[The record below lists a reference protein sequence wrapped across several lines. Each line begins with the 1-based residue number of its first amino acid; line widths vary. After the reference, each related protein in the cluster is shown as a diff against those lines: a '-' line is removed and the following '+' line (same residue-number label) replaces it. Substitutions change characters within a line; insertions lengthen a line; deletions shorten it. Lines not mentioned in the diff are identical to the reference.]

1 MKKTISRTIPTTQ
14 AVFAKVEKVDGVV
27 QAVESQERLLGNLS
41 IEEAQKE
48 LTKTHGSV
56 TVLSVETE
64 AKLYEAN
71 VLDFIELAELHG
83 SVKETD
89 EETAE

>member
-48 LTKTHGSV
+48 LTKAHGSV

-83 SVKETD
+83 TVKET
-89 EETAE
+89 EEEVAE

>member
-48 LTKTHGSV
+48 LTKVHGSV

-64 AKLYEAN
+64 AKLYEAS

-83 SVKETD
+83 TVKET
-89 EETAE
+89 EEEEAE

>member
-27 QAVESQERLLGNLS
+27 RAVESRERLLGNLS

-48 LTKTHGSV
+48 LTKVHGSV

-64 AKLYEAN
+64 AKLYEAS

-89 EETAE
+89 EEVTE